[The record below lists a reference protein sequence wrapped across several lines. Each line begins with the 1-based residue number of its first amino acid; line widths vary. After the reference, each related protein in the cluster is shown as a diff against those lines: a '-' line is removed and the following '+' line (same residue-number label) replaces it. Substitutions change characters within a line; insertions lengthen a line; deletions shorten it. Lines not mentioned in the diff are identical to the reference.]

1 MAATRPIQLRASAV
15 LGLGFLAGLLAY
27 PYLPGPFLASHLA
40 MRILVA
46 FTLPTT
52 ALAIHALFR
61 SLWMHDRVRSGNGAF
76 ESAYHAIVLHT
87 MLFVVLLH
95 VLTMCMLTGAFA
107 AIGIECSAERAVVV
121 LLGVLLMLVGNL
133 LPRTRPNVA
142 VGVRTARTLANA
154 QLWQQVHR
162 AGGYATVAL
171 GIVVAVTGVVATRD
185 LVGPVVVAAAV
196 CASIPVVVSYR
207 RHAGA

>member
-40 MRILVA
+40 MRILVG
-46 FTLPTT
+46 FTLPAT
-52 ALAIHALFR
+52 ALAIYALFR
-61 SLWMHDRVRSGNGAF
+61 SLWTHDRVRSGNGAF
-76 ESAYHAIVLHT
+76 ESAFHAIVLHA

-107 AIGIECSAERAVVV
+107 AIGVDVSAGRAVVV
-121 LLGVLLMLVGNL
+121 LLGVLLVLVGNL

-171 GIVVAVTGVVATRD
+171 GIVVVVTGLVAARD
-185 LVGPVVVAAAV
+185 VVGPIVVAAAV

-207 RHAGA
+207 KHAGA

>member
-1 MAATRPIQLRASAV
+1 MAATRPVHLRASVV

-27 PYLPGPFLASHLA
+27 PYLPGPFLASRPSA
-40 MRILVA
+40 RILVA

-52 ALAIHALFR
+52 AVAIHALFR
-61 SLWMHDRVRSGNGAF
+61 SLWTHDRVRSGNGAF
-76 ESAYHAIVLHT
+76 ESAYQAIVLHA

-95 VLTMCMLTGAFA
+95 VLTMCMLTGSCA
-107 AIGIECSAERAVVV
+107 AIGVDVSAGRVVVV
-121 LLGVLLMLVGNL
+121 LLGALLMLVGNL

-154 QLWQQVHR
+154 RLWQQVHR

-171 GIVVAVTGVVATRD
+171 GIVVVVTGMIAARD
-185 LVGPVVVAAAV
+185 LVGPVVLAAAL
-196 CASIPVVVSYR
+196 CAAIPVVVSYR

>member
-1 MAATRPIQLRASAV
+1 MAASRPIQLRASAV

-27 PYLPGPFLASHLA
+27 PYLPGPFLASRLSA
-40 MRILVA
+40 RLLVA

-52 ALAIHALFR
+52 ALAIYVLFR
-61 SLWMHDRVRSGNGAF
+61 SLWTHDRVRSGNGAF
-76 ESAYHAIVLHT
+76 ESAFHAIVLHA

-95 VLTMCMLTGAFA
+95 VLTMSILTGAFA
-107 AIGIECSAERAVVV
+107 AIGVEFSAGRAVVV
-121 LLGVLLMLVGNL
+121 LLGVLLMLVGNV

-154 QLWQQVHR
+154 HLWRQVHR
-162 AGGYATVAL
+162 AGGYATVVL
-171 GIVVAVTGVVATRD
+171 GIVVVVTGMVAARD
-185 LVGPVVVAAAV
+185 LVGPVVLAAAV

-207 RHAGA
+207 RHTGA

>member
-1 MAATRPIQLRASAV
+1 MVATRRVHFRAAIV
-15 LGLGFLAGLLAY
+15 LGAGYLAGMLAY
-27 PYLPGPFLASHLA
+27 PYLPGPFLAERMA
-40 MRILVA
+40 MRMLVA

-52 ALAIHALFR
+52 ALAIYVLFR
-61 SLWMHDRVRSGNGAF
+61 SLWTHDRVRSGNGAF
-76 ESAYHAIVLHT
+76 ESAYHAIVLHAV
-87 MLFVVLLH
+87 LFVVLLH
-95 VLTMCMLTGAFA
+95 LLTMSMLTGAWT
-107 AIGIECSAERAVVV
+107 AIGVEFSAGRAVVV

-154 QLWQQVHR
+154 QLWRQVHR

-171 GIVVAVTGVVATRD
+171 GVVVAVAGLVAARD
-185 LVGPVVVAAAV
+185 LVGPVVSAAAV